1 MLADS
6 GVLEVAGSHYSVVG
20 DIGALE
26 VPGTLHALIAARL
39 DVLPAADRELLR
51 DAAVLGT
58 SFTPR
63 SLAAIRGDTVEA
75 LDPRLRNLVRREFLV
90 QDVDPRSPERG
101 QYTFLQGLIREVA
114 YGTLS
119 KADRRQ
125 KHLAVARHYDSLGD
139 DELVGIVAPH
149 YVEALRSTP
158 EGPEAEELA
167 PAVRDRVTA
176 AANRALSLGST
187 AQALA
192 YVEQALDLTP
202 DYEGMSLL
210 ELAGQAAHRAGQTEQ
225 SIRFLDAAAQLAI

>member
-75 LDPRLRNLVRREFLV
+75 LDPRLRNLVRKEFLV
-90 QDVDPRSPERG
+90 QDTDPRSPERG
-101 QYTFLQGLIREVA
+101 QYAFLQGLIREVA

-119 KADRRQ
+119 KADRRR
-125 KHLAVARHYDSLGD
+125 KHLSVAHHLESLGD
-139 DELVGIVAPH
+139 EELAGAVASH
-149 YVEALRSTP
+149 YLEALRATP
-158 EGPEAEELA
+158 DGPEAEELA
-167 PAVRDRVTA
+167 GDVRERVTRA
-176 AANRALSLGST
+176 AQRALSLGSPE
-187 AQALA
+187 QALA
-192 YVEQALDLTP
+192 FV
-202 DYEGMSLL
+202 
-210 ELAGQAAHRAGQTEQ
+210 
-225 SIRFLDAAAQLAI
+225 